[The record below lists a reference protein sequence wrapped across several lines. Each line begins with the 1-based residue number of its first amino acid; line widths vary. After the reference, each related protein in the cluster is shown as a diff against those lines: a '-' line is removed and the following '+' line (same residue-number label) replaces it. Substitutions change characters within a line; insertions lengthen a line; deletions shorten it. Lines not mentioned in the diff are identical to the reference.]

1 LASRSDYIA
10 TKEDK
15 MEIKK
20 DEALFSMA
28 KSTVIDLLYTL
39 EGLLRSKSSTY
50 IPNALMAHVHAK
62 LEALELDKP

>member
-1 LASRSDYIA
+1 
-10 TKEDK
+10 

-20 DEALFSMA
+20 DEALFTMA
-28 KSTVIDLLYTL
+28 KETVIDLLYTL